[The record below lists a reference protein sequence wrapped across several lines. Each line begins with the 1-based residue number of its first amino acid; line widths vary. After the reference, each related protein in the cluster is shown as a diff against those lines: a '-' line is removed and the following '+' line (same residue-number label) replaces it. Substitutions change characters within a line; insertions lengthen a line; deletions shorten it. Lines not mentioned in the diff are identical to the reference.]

1 MVRIL
6 IQQELAFSL
15 LVISIMAT
23 SFAILATVLAAIGL
37 YGVLAYTVSQRM
49 REFGLR
55 MALGAA
61 PGRVRALVLRQVGMM
76 TLVGGTLGL
85 VAAAA
90 TGIFGQSLLF
100 EIEGYDPGAL
110 ASSAAV
116 LVLVALL
123 AGFIPAYRASRVDPM
138 KALRYE

>member
-1 MVRIL
+1 
-6 IQQELAFSL
+6 
-15 LVISIMAT
+15 
-23 SFAILATVLAAIGL
+23 
-37 YGVLAYTVSQRM
+37 
-49 REFGLR
+49 